1 MSTSPL
7 SRLVPSLANAER
19 KELIP
24 ELSPELTPVEF
35 QALFDCAPNG
45 IVVVDFQFRFAYA
58 NQPAIDL
65 LGVPTLVG
73 QDIFE
78 LFPGNLLE
86 PFHSSYRNAMEKRA
100 PSEFEAH
107 FAQPL
112 NRWFKVMT
120 RPFPLGIVIFFQDV
134 SDRRAAE
141 PGSRAQHDLL
151 ATVQKAARMATWDL
165 DLTSGIITYGP
176 GSHPVYGHPLDLVA
190 TREELCAIMLP
201 AHRDRLSQTMADSA
215 CDGMVTVDFQVIA
228 ADGSHIW
235 VESRGQRIGAS
246 GSRIGGIVTDITAR
260 KHNEEALAAS
270 EERYRIL
277 ADLNPQAIW
286 MGLPDGTIIY
296 ANQSFLD
303 YTGLTIDSLDG
314 LGWLTGFYPEDRD
327 AVAAAWTRS
336 VQTGDEYNVEARIT
350 RARDGQPRLWCLRG
364 LPVRDEA
371 GAILHWLGVAMDI
384 DDVRSS
390 AQALEC
396 MQRETERQRAELET
410 IYQTAGI
417 GLSLLSADDF
427 RVLRIN
433 DRQADILGLPP
444 EEILG
449 RPMVEVAPIVPDLEN
464 IIRTAAAGTP
474 VRDLIVEGEL
484 LTKPGERRVFTVS
497 YTPVYAT
504 DGSVQAITASS
515 LDITHQKRA
524 EAALVQ
530 SEKLAAVGRLTSSIS
545 HEINNPLE
553 AITNLLYL
561 IALSEDL
568 PQELKVYVHMA
579 QSELTRVSQ
588 IATQTLRFHRQ
599 AVKPTLVSPCEL
611 VDAVLNLY
619 QGRLVN
625 SGIRVDV
632 RYDTE
637 TRVLCFENDI
647 RQVLNNLIA
656 NAIDAMRTGGRL
668 IARAHEVHEP
678 VTGRHGIRIT
688 IADTGHGMSH
698 EVMARVFEPFY
709 TTKDLNGTGLGL
721 WISHDIV
728 ERHQGYLTVKSSE
741 DPVHHG
747 TIFAL
752 FLPCQETPSL
762 PALSR

>member
-73 QDIFE
+73 QNIFE

-86 PFHSSYRNAMEKRA
+86 PFHSSYCNAMEKRV

-141 PGSRAQHDLL
+141 PESRAQHDLL